1 MTMHDTPAANSPSF
15 GQCLAEAS
23 RASTKLAD
31 AVVRGAIAGFTRRMD
46 SGGGAE
52 AGTPLGEARRQLGL
66 HHATIVQAFGPAL
79 EAAIA
84 EATRT
89 ERRRVSG
96 LPSFD
101 QLELMDES
109 QVQESVEVVRAQQA
123 ALLAVEAPLAELTA
137 LVSAAQ
143 GLPVVQADRNPLR
156 PEIYVKALRQ
166 AVGQAAQAGVLPGV
180 RLAWLQQLGEALGP
194 ELKTAYTELIALL
207 KMQGVT
213 AAAYGVTT
221 APEGG
226 YFGPSAKALASAP
239 GAPSAPVKTE
249 EVLLTVDRLRRL
261 LAGELDQPAQGASS
275 RFGALQGI
283 GREAA
288 APPDFGHT
296 VPAAFEALQEM
307 KQVDKVMER
316 LAGRNAATSLPGQPG
331 GLREQLRREAH
342 GMGQS
347 LAIEVVHLMVDNLSG
362 DGRLLPPVQQAVRD
376 LEPALLRL
384 ALVDQRFFSDRGH
397 PARRLL
403 EQMTQR
409 SLGWEGT
416 AAPGFAEFL
425 FTLRQAVDALA
436 VAPIEDA
443 SPFADA
449 LARSEKAWEDQKGR
463 ERQQRTKAVHAL
475 LNAEQR
481 NILAQ
486 RIARELQARPDIVN
500 APAALTYFLFGPW
513 AQVIAQAR
521 LSDREGKADP
531 GGYQEAINDLLWT
544 AQPELARQN
553 LPRMTR
559 LVPTLVK
566 RLREGLA
573 SIDYPKDD
581 TESFF
586 DDLMALHQHTLKPGA
601 PRPAAPPKPTR
612 EELEA
617 QFDSVRDNGPWLA
630 PREAQDSGFL
640 DTDIQGARPAF
651 QATQPW
657 QDSLRPAAHPA
668 AAAAPAPAPARLEP
682 GTSVEMQVDGKWA
695 QMQLTW
701 ASPHG
706 TLFMFTGPDG
716 NTRSLPRRALDQM
729 QARGELRPLAE
740 ETMVD
745 GALNAVAEAAMRNS
759 LDLTL

>member
-1 MTMHDTPAANSPSF
+1 MTKQDNPAAGAKLPPF
-15 GQCLAEAS
+15 EQCLAEAARGS
-23 RASTKLAD
+23 AKLAD
-31 AVVRGAIAGFTRRMD
+31 ALVRAAIAGLSRRMD
-46 SGGGAE
+46 GGNADDVRV
-52 AGTPLGEARRQLGL
+52 PLGEARRLLGI
-66 HHATIVQAFGPAL
+66 HQQNFIAAFPPAL
-79 EAAIA
+79 TVALDEAT
-84 EATRT
+84 TRT
-89 ERRRVSG
+89 ERPRAAAG
-96 LPSFD
+96 IPSFD

-109 QVQESVEVVRAQQA
+109 QVQESVEVVRAQQT
-123 ALLAVEAPLAELTA
+123 ALLAADVPLAELTA
-137 LVSAAQ
+137 LVCAAQ

-156 PEIYVKALRQ
+156 PETYVKAMRQ
-166 AVGQAAQAGVLPGV
+166 AAAQALQGGNPRV
-180 RLAWLQQLGEALGP
+180 RVVWLQQLGEALGP
-194 ELKTAYTELIALL
+194 ELKNVYTELIALL
-207 KMQGVT
+207 RMEGVT
-213 AAAYGVTT
+213 AAAYSVTT

-226 YFGPSAKALASAP
+226 YFGPSAKAVAAAP
-239 GAPSAPVKTE
+239 TAPVAPVKAE

-261 LAGELDQPAQGASS
+261 LAGELDNPAGAS
-275 RFGALQGI
+275 RMRAFEEAG
-283 GREAA
+283 GRA
-288 APPDFGHT
+288 APADFGHT

-316 LAGRNAATSLPGQPG
+316 LAGRNAAPQAAGQPA
-331 GLREQLRREAH
+331 GLREQLRRQAH

-347 LAIEVVHLMVDNLSG
+347 LAIEVVHLMVDNLAG
-362 DGRLLPPVQQAVRD
+362 DARLLVPVQQAVRD

-409 SLGWEGT
+409 SLAWEGAT
-416 AAPGFAEFL
+416 APGFQAFL
-425 FTLRQAVDALA
+425 GTLREAVDALA

-443 SPFADA
+443 APFAEA
-449 LARSEKAWEDQKGR
+449 LARAEKAWEQQKGS

-486 RIARELQARPDIVN
+486 RITKELQGRADIAK
-500 APAALTYFLFGPW
+500 APAALTYFLQGPW
-513 AQVIAQAR
+513 AQVMAQAR
-521 LSDREGKADP
+521 LSDREGQADP
-531 GGYQEAINDLLWT
+531 GGYSEAINDLLWT

-559 LVPTLVK
+559 LVPALVA

-573 SIDYPKDD
+573 SIDYPKEE
-581 TESFF
+581 TEAFF

-601 PRPAAPPKPTR
+601 AARPVEAPATR

-617 QFDSVRDNGPWLA
+617 HFDSVGESAPWLA
-630 PREAQDSGFL
+630 PREAKDSGFL
-640 DTDIQGARPAF
+640 DTDIQTDAPRPAF
-651 QATQPW
+651 QETQPW
-657 QDSLRPAAHPA
+657 HPAMHPA
-668 AAAAPAPAPARLEP
+668 AAAAPPPAAARLEA
-682 GTSVEMQVDGKWA
+682 GTWVEMQVGGKWVR
-695 QMQLTW
+695 MQLTW

-716 NTRSLPRRALDQM
+716 ATRSLPRRALDQM
-729 QARGELRPLAE
+729 QARGELRPLVE

-745 GALNAVAEAAMRNS
+745 GALNAVAEAAIRNS

>member
-1 MTMHDTPAANSPSF
+1 MTKQNNPAAGDKLPPF
-15 GQCLAEAS
+15 EQCLAEAARGS
-23 RASTKLAD
+23 ARLAD
-31 AVVRGAIAGFTRRMD
+31 ALVRAAVAGLARRMD
-46 SGGGAE
+46 GSNVDDGRV
-52 AGTPLGEARRQLGL
+52 PLGEARRLLGI
-66 HHATIVQAFGPAL
+66 HQQNFIAAFPPAL
-79 EAAIA
+79 TAALD

-89 ERRRVSG
+89 ARPRAASG
-96 LPSFD
+96 IPSFD

-109 QVQESVEVVRAQQA
+109 QVQESVEVVRAQQT
-123 ALLAVEAPLAELTA
+123 ALLAVDVPLAELTA
-137 LVSAAQ
+137 LVCAAQ

-156 PEIYVKALRQ
+156 PETYVKALRQ
-166 AVGQAAQAGVLPGV
+166 AAAQALQGANPRV
-180 RLAWLQQLGEALGP
+180 RVVWLQQLGEALGP
-194 ELKTAYTELIALL
+194 ELKTQYMELIALL
-207 KMQGVT
+207 RMEGVT
-213 AAAYGVTT
+213 AAAYSVTT

-226 YFGPSAKALASAP
+226 YFGPSAKAVAAAATIP
-239 GAPSAPVKTE
+239 IAPVKPE

-261 LAGELDQPAQGASS
+261 LAGELDKPAAGPASRMQRPSEGA
-275 RFGALQGI
+275 GGPAGH
-283 GREAA
+283 A
-288 APPDFGHT
+288 DFGHT

-316 LAGRNAATSLPGQPG
+316 LAGRNAVPPAAGQPA

-347 LAIEVVHLMVDNLSG
+347 LAIEVVHLMVDNLAG
-362 DGRLLPPVQQAVRD
+362 DARLLVPVQQAVRD

-409 SLGWEGT
+409 SLAWDGAT
-416 AAPGFAEFL
+416 ATGFQAFL
-425 FTLRQAVDALA
+425 ATLREAVDALA

-443 SPFADA
+443 TPFAEA
-449 LARSEKAWEDQKGR
+449 LARAEKAWEQQKGS

-486 RIARELQARPDIVN
+486 RITKELQERADIAK
-500 APAALTYFLFGPW
+500 APAALAYFLHGPW
-513 AQVIAQAR
+513 AQVMAQAR
-521 LSDREGKADP
+521 LSDREGRADP
-531 GGYQEAINDLLWT
+531 GGYSEAINDLLWT

-559 LVPTLVK
+559 LVPALVA

-573 SIDYPKDD
+573 SIDYPPD
-581 TESFF
+581 ESQAFF

-601 PRPAAPPKPTR
+601 AVAPVAPPTR

-617 QFDSVRDNGPWLA
+617 HFDSVSDNAPWLA
-630 PREAQDSGFL
+630 PREARDSGFL
-640 DTDIQGARPAF
+640 DTDIQPEVTRPAF
-651 QATQPW
+651 QETQPW
-657 QDSLRPAAHPA
+657 QPEAHPA
-668 AAAAPAPAPARLEP
+668 AAAAPAPAATRLDP
-682 GTSVEMQVDGKWA
+682 GTWVEMQVGGKWVR
-695 QMQLTW
+695 MQLTW

-716 NTRSLPRRALDQM
+716 DTRSLPRRALDQM
-729 QARGELRPLAE
+729 QARGELRPLVE

-745 GALNAVAEAAMRNS
+745 GALNAVAEAAIRNS